1 MNKSLQI
8 ILFNFV
14 YAGFLVGFLSVVYLL
29 NIIVF
34 VRIITFFQNV
44 YLIYFLCILSF
55 ILLTIIFTLKIYLF
69 FLLKRKTYFKNLLES
84 FDNNKNVR
92 ISGIISAILFD
103 LMWIYILMYDL
114 DKIMTASC
122 LFYLLLSFGGV
133 IFSYITYL
141 FISKKSNTK

>member
-1 MNKSLQI
+1 MTAVLEAISIWAIPVVVAAVALYAI
-8 ILFNFV
+8 IKKLPV
-14 YAGFLVGFLSVVYLL
+14 YSVY
-29 NIIVF
+29 
-34 VRIITFFQNV
+34 
-44 YLIYFLCILSF
+44 
-55 ILLTIIFTLKIYLF
+55 
-69 FLLKRKTYFKNLLES
+69 TYFKNLLES

-133 IFSYITYL
+133 IFSYLTYL